1 MPSIALCSMLSMF
14 PICLWNT
21 DRFALSLVW
30 VARHLS
36 WCSTSVDYYRTSANT
51 ILKIRKSKLTLLKAR
66 SRGQVSKTETSG
78 LLSGDSVKLAQDSLL
93 LVQTKWLWYED
104 FSLSV
109 WNLNQRPKLRRW
121 WVISR
126 LSPPCAMSMLTR
138 SESLSFVSRDA
149 HSDA

>member
-1 MPSIALCSMLSMF
+1 MPPIALCSTLSMF
-14 PICLWNT
+14 HICLWNT
-21 DRFALSLVW
+21 DRFALSLVC
-30 VARHLS
+30 VAQHLS
-36 WCSTSVDYYRTSANT
+36 WCSTSGIITDSENT
-51 ILKIRKSKLTLLKAR
+51 ILKIRKSKSTLLKAR

-93 LVQTKWLWYED
+93 LLQTKWLWYED

-149 HSDA
+149 HLDA